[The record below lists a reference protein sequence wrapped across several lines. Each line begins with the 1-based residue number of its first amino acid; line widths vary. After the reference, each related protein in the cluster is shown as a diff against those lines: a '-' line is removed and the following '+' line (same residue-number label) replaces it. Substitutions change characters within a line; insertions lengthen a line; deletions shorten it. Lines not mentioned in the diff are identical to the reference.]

1 MQSGLEMKKEAK
13 TTDLLL
19 LILLAAIWGSAF
31 FNIKIATYTYDT
43 ITLVFVRVFFALI
56 ALAFYCSYKNIKIM
70 AFSKD
75 WKMYALVGLCNIV
88 IPFLLI
94 AYGTNKV
101 QSYLA
106 AILMSTTPLS
116 GTILAHFFTKNEKL
130 NFYKLLGVIL
140 GFMGV
145 VFLFFDK
152 LVITESNFIYALIIL
167 CGSTFYVIG
176 GILTLKFLKNKG
188 NENVTTST
196 IIWSLI
202 FLFPFC
208 LFQKPWINLN
218 PSIESTT
225 ALIYLGVVST
235 GFAWALRFHLLTK
248 VGLVFQTQVAY
259 LIPLFGV
266 FFGYLIM
273 DEQITWRVLVSLI
286 IIITGIFIV
295 KKNDKLVR
303 E

>member
-1 MQSGLEMKKEAK
+1 MKKEAK
-13 TTDLLL
+13 TTDILL
-19 LILLAAIWGSAF
+19 LILLAAVWGSAF

-43 ITLVFVRVFFALI
+43 ISLVFVRVFFAVI

-75 WKMYALVGLCNIV
+75 WKLYAIVGLCNIV

-130 NFYKLLGVIL
+130 NFFKLAGVVMGFAGVI
-140 GFMGV
+140 
-145 VFLFFDK
+145 FLFFDK
-152 LVITESNFIYALIIL
+152 LVISESNFIYALIIL

-176 GILTLKFLKNKG
+176 GILTLKFMKNKG
-188 NENVTTST
+188 NENVAIST
-196 IIWSLI
+196 VVWSLI
-202 FLFPFC
+202 FLFP
-208 LFQKPWINLN
+208 LFLIQKPWANLN
-218 PSIESTT
+218 PSLESTI
-225 ALIYLGVVST
+225 ALIYLGIFPT
-235 GFAWALRFHLLTK
+235 GFAWMLRFHLLTK

-273 DEQITWRVLVSLI
+273 GEQITWRVMVSLI
-286 IIITGIFIV
+286 IIIAGIFIV
-295 KKNDKLVR
+295 KKNDKLLR

>member
-1 MQSGLEMKKEAK
+1 MKKEANSI
-13 TTDLLL
+13 DVLL

-43 ITLVFVRVFFALI
+43 FTLVFIRVLFASL
-56 ALAFYCSYKNIKIM
+56 ALALYCYYKNVKIM

-75 WKMYALVGLCNIV
+75 WKMYALVGVCNIV
-88 IPFLLI
+88 VPFLLI

-130 NFYKLLGVIL
+130 NFLKSIGVIM
-140 GFMGV
+140 GFAGV

-152 LVITESNFIYALIIL
+152 LIISESNFIYAIIIL

-176 GILTLKFLKNKG
+176 GLLTLKFLKNKG
-188 NENVTTST
+188 NENVSTST
-196 IIWSLI
+196 VIWSLI
-202 FLFPFC
+202 FLFPLC
-208 LFQKPWINLN
+208 LIQEPWSNLN
-218 PSIESTT
+218 PSIESTL
-225 ALIYLGVVST
+225 ALIYLGIFPT
-235 GFAWALRFHLLTK
+235 GVAWMLRFHLLTK
-248 VGLVFQTQVAY
+248 VGIVFQTQVAY

-273 DEQITWRVLVSLI
+273 NEQITWRVLVSLI
-286 IIITGIFIV
+286 IIVSGIYIV

-303 E
+303 

>member
-1 MQSGLEMKKEAK
+1 MREPK
-13 TTDLLL
+13 TIDVIL
-19 LILLAAIWGSAF
+19 LILLVAIWGSAF

-43 ITLVFVRVFFALI
+43 ISLVFVRVFFAVI
-56 ALAFYCSYKNIKIM
+56 ALAFYCSYKNIKIK

-75 WKMYALVGLCNIV
+75 WKLYAIVGLCNIV

-130 NFYKLLGVIL
+130 NFFKLFGVIM
-140 GFMGV
+140 GFTGV

-152 LVITESNFIYALIIL
+152 LVISESNFIYALIIL

-188 NENVTTST
+188 NENVAIST
-196 IIWSLI
+196 VLWSLI
-202 FLFPFC
+202 FLFPFF
-208 LFQKPWINLN
+208 LLQEPWINLK
-218 PSIESTT
+218 PSLESTI
-225 ALIYLGVVST
+225 ALIYLGVFPT
-235 GFAWALRFHLLTK
+235 GFAWMLRFYLLTK

-273 DEQITWRVLVSLI
+273 NEQITWRVMVSLI

>member
-1 MQSGLEMKKEAK
+1 MKKEAR
-13 TTDLLL
+13 TIDVLL
-19 LILLAAIWGSAF
+19 LILLGAIWGSAF

-43 ITLVFVRVFFALI
+43 FTLVFVRVFFASI
-56 ALAFYCSYKNIKIM
+56 ALAFYCSYKNIKIL

-75 WKMYALVGLCNIV
+75 WKMYSLVGLCNIV

-130 NFYKLLGVIL
+130 NFFKLIGVIF
-140 GFMGV
+140 GFAGV

-152 LVITESNFIYALIIL
+152 LVISESNFLYALIIL
-167 CGSTFYVIG
+167 VGSTFYVVG
-176 GILTLKFLKNKG
+176 GILTLKFLRNKG
-188 NENVTTST
+188 NENVSTST
-196 IIWSLI
+196 ILWSLI
-202 FLFPFC
+202 FLFPLC
-208 LFQKPWINLN
+208 LLQEPWSSLN
-218 PSIESTT
+218 PSLESTL
-225 ALIYLGVVST
+225 ALIYLGVFPT
-235 GFAWALRFHLLTK
+235 GIAWMLRFHLLTK

-266 FFGYLIM
+266 FFGYIIM
-273 DEQITWRVLVSLI
+273 SEEITWRVLVSLI
-286 IIITGIFIV
+286 IIVSGIYIV
-295 KKNDKLVR
+295 KKSDKLVR
-303 E
+303 K

>member
-1 MQSGLEMKKEAK
+1 MKKEAK
-13 TTDLLL
+13 TIDILL

-43 ITLVFVRVFFALI
+43 VTLVFVRVFFALI

-75 WKMYALVGLCNIV
+75 WKLYAIVGLCNIV

-130 NFYKLLGVIL
+130 NFLKLVGVVM
-140 GFMGV
+140 GFAGV

-152 LVITESNFIYALIIL
+152 LVISESNFIYALIIL
-167 CGSTFYVIG
+167 SGSTFYVIG
-176 GILTLKFLKNKG
+176 GLLTLRFLKTKG
-188 NENVTTST
+188 NENVAVST
-196 IIWSLI
+196 VLWSLI

-208 LFQKPWINLN
+208 LLQEPWVNLKPSL
-218 PSIESTT
+218 ESTI
-225 ALIYLGVVST
+225 ALIYLGIFPT
-235 GFAWALRFHLLTK
+235 GFAWMLRFHLLTK

-273 DEQITWRVLVSLI
+273 NEQITWRVLVSLI
-286 IIITGIFIV
+286 IIVSGIYIV
-295 KKNDKLVR
+295 KKNDKLSK
-303 E
+303 

>member
-1 MQSGLEMKKEAK
+1 MKKEAK
-13 TTDLLL
+13 TTDILL
-19 LILLAAIWGSAF
+19 LILLAAVWGSAF

-43 ITLVFVRVFFALI
+43 ISLVFVRVFFAVI
-56 ALAFYCSYKNIKIM
+56 ALAFYCSYKNIKIK

-75 WKMYALVGLCNIV
+75 WKLYAIVGLCNIV

-130 NFYKLLGVIL
+130 NFFKLFGVIM
-140 GFMGV
+140 GFTGV

-152 LVITESNFIYALIIL
+152 LVISESNFIYALIIL

-188 NENVTTST
+188 NENVAIST
-196 IIWSLI
+196 VLWSLI
-202 FLFPFC
+202 FLFPFF
-208 LFQKPWINLN
+208 LLQEPWINLK
-218 PSIESTT
+218 PSLESTI
-225 ALIYLGVVST
+225 ALIYLGVFPT
-235 GFAWALRFHLLTK
+235 GFAWMLRFYLLTK

-273 DEQITWRVLVSLI
+273 NEQITWRVLVSLI

>member
-1 MQSGLEMKKEAK
+1 MKKEAK
-13 TTDLLL
+13 TIDILL

-43 ITLVFVRVFFALI
+43 FTLVFVRVFFAVI
-56 ALAFYCSYKNIKIM
+56 ALTFYCSFKNIKIM

-75 WKMYALVGLCNIV
+75 WKMYALVGICNIV

-130 NFYKLLGVIL
+130 NFFKCVGVGL
-140 GFMGV
+140 GFAGV

-152 LVITESNFIYALIIL
+152 LIISESNFIFAIIIL

-176 GILTLKFLKNKG
+176 GLLTLRFLKNKG
-188 NENVTTST
+188 NENVSTST
-196 IIWSLI
+196 ILWSLI

-208 LFQKPWINLN
+208 LLQEPWSNLS
-218 PSIESTT
+218 PSTESTL
-225 ALIYLGVVST
+225 ALIYLGVFPT
-235 GFAWALRFHLLTK
+235 GVAWMLRFHILTK
-248 VGLVFQTQVAY
+248 VGLVFQSQVAF

-286 IIITGIFIV
+286 IIISGIYIV
-295 KKNDKLVR
+295 KKNDKLLR
-303 E
+303 